1 MAVTALRKLSSGNQN
16 RQSKQDSEPVMPT
29 SFARVLDEATKK
41 EQQPLP
47 IRTSGYTKDASLYYN
62 FISKREYVQ

>member
-47 IRTSGYTKDASLYYN
+47 IRTSGYMKDASLYYN